1 MKRLRPAVGPKTPI
15 TGKAQPSKT
24 KGEPASRLV
33 TSQSPR
39 TRRLRASVIE
49 DMFGDLPIR

>member
-1 MKRLRPAVGPKTPI
+1 MKRTRPAVGPKTPI

-24 KGEPASRLV
+24 KGETVSRLV